1 MNLDMVEELL
11 RYNTWAN
18 RRLFDAVARLDSGQF
33 TRNVGGSYPSIQ
45 STLTHIVW
53 VEWLWVERWQG
64 HSPKEVF
71 APQDFPAASD
81 LASRWSQIQA
91 AQETFVQSLAPED
104 LLRVIRYTNRAGE
117 VWEYALW
124 RMLYHLFNHSTYHR
138 GQVTN
143 MLRLLDAQPAS
154 TDFLDW
160 WDEGR

>member
-18 RRLFDAVARLDSGQF
+18 RRLFDAVVRLDSGKF

-64 HSPKEVF
+64 HSPKEIF

-91 AQETFVQSLAPED
+91 AQETFVRSLGPED
-104 LLRVIRYTNRAGE
+104 LQRVIRYTNRAGE
-117 VWEYALW
+117 VREYALW